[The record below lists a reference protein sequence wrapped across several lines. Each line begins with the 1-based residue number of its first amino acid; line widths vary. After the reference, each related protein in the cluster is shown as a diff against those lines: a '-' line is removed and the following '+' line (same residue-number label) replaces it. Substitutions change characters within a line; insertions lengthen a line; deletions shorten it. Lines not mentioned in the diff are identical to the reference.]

1 MSRYLE
7 VFLILPSEIKGK
19 RSLFCFC
26 FLQSM
31 TFKSKCACEDG
42 CTYPENPSSH
52 RLSMGSILLIVWV
65 WNNFI
70 PDENNVEKSEQ
81 QKYPHSQKCH
91 NTVKEQVKWLR
102 RILEFQSTIHIPLLT
117 LMRRLLA
124 WSVCLRIFF
133 NPRLPRWTGFCQS
146 ERTST
151 FSYHFVP
158 HSTVPPYFRFS

>member
-1 MSRYLE
+1 
-7 VFLILPSEIKGK
+7 
-19 RSLFCFC
+19 
-26 FLQSM
+26 M

-52 RLSMGSILLIVWV
+52 RLSTGSILLIVWV
-65 WNNFI
+65 WNNFT

-91 NTVKEQVKWLR
+91 NTVKEQDKWLR

-124 WSVCLRIFF
+124 WSVCVCEFF
-133 NPRLPRWTGFCQS
+133 SIQGYQDGLD
-146 ERTST
+146 
-151 FSYHFVP
+151 FVSRNVPP
-158 HSTVPPYFRFS
+158 HSRTILFHIRRYHRISDFLKYPIIKNAC